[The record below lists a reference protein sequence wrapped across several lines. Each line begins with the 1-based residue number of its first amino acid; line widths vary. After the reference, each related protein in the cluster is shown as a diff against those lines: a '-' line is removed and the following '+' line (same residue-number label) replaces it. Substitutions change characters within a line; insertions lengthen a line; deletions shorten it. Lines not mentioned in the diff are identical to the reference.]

1 MKPTILI
8 TTGDFNGV
16 GPEVSLK
23 AASQPSVRKLCTPVL
38 VGPLNVLEHVAR
50 DLRLGAKLQKA
61 KFPVL
66 GVSGIPVLDVGDG
79 IWGDVEYGKPTK
91 AGGRSAGVAIER
103 AVEACLNGSAQAM
116 VTAPTSKEALAMA
129 GYQFPGQTEMVALL
143 SRSPQVAMM
152 LVSKSM
158 RIGLVTIHVS
168 LREASQTITREKV
181 VEKTAIVHGDLVRR
195 YRIERP
201 KIALLGLNPHAG
213 EQGLM
218 GSDEKELIG
227 PAIQDLK
234 ARGIDAEGPFPADG
248 FFGSKGYRRYDAVM
262 AMYHDQGLI
271 PIKMDSFGEA
281 VNFSAGLSIIR
292 TSPDHG
298 TAYDLAGK
306 GKARITSMLEAI
318 KLAVQFARA
327 AA

>member
-23 AASQPSVRKLCTPVL
+23 AASHPSVRKLCTPVV

-50 DLRLGAKLQKA
+50 DVKLRVKLQKTR
-61 KFPVL
+61 FPVL
-66 GVSGIPVLDVGDG
+66 GVTGIPVLDVGDG
-79 IWGDVEYGKPTK
+79 IWADVEYGKPTK

-129 GYQFPGQTEMVALL
+129 GYQFPGQTEMIALL

-152 LVSKSM
+152 LVSKRM

-168 LREASQTITREKV
+168 LREASETITRAKV
-181 VEKTAIVHGDLVRR
+181 VEKTAIVHGDLVAR

-201 KIALLGLNPHAG
+201 KLAILGLNPHAG
-213 EQGLM
+213 EHGLM
-218 GSDEKELIG
+218 GSDEKTLIG
-227 PAIQDLK
+227 PAVEDLK
-234 ARGIDAEGPFPADG
+234 ARGIDVEGPFPADG
-248 FFGSKGYRRYDAVM
+248 FFGSKGYQRYDAVM

-281 VNFSAGLSIIR
+281 VNFSAGLTIIR

-318 KLAVQFARA
+318 KLAVQFAKVSA
-327 AA
+327 

>member
-1 MKPTILI
+1 VKPTILI

-16 GPEVSLK
+16 GPEVSMK
-23 AASQPSVRKLCTPVL
+23 AAASAAVQKICTPVL
-38 VGPLNVLEHVAR
+38 VGPMNVLEHAAR
-50 DLRLGAKLQKA
+50 DLKIRARLQKTRL
-61 KFPVL
+61 PVFTTD
-66 GVSGIPVLDVGDG
+66 GVQVLDVGDG
-79 IWGDVEYGKPTK
+79 IWADVRYGTVTK
-91 AGGRSAGVAIER
+91 AGGRSAGVAIEH

-116 VTAPTSKEALAMA
+116 VTAPASKEALNIA

-168 LREASQTITREKV
+168 LREASETVTREKI
-181 VEKTAIVHGDLVRR
+181 VEKTTIVHGDLKRR
-195 YRIERP
+195 FRIESP
-201 KIALLGLNPHAG
+201 KLAVLGLNPHAG

-218 GSDEKELIG
+218 GSDEKKIIL
-227 PAIQDLK
+227 PAIEEL
-234 ARGIDAEGPFPADG
+234 RSGGIELEGPFPADG
-248 FFGSKGYRRYDAVM
+248 FFGNKTYVRFDGVM

-271 PIKMDSFGEA
+271 PIKMNSFGEA
-281 VNFSAGLSIIR
+281 VNFSAGLNIIR

-306 GKARITSMLEAI
+306 GKAQITSMVAAI
-318 KLAVQFARA
+318 KLAVQFARSSA
-327 AA
+327 

>member
-23 AASQPSVRKLCTPVL
+23 AAADPSVRRLCTPVL
-38 VGPLNVLEHVAR
+38 VGPLNVLEHVSQ
-50 DLRLGAKLQKA
+50 DVKLRAKLQKTR
-61 KFPVL
+61 FPVL
-66 GVSGIPVLDVGDG
+66 GVTGIAVLDVGDG

-91 AGGRSAGVAIER
+91 ASGKSAGVAIER
-103 AVEACLNGSAQAM
+103 AVEACVNGSAQAM
-116 VTAPTSKEALAMA
+116 VTAPASKEALAMA

-195 YRIERP
+195 YRIENP
-201 KIALLGLNPHAG
+201 KLAILGLNPHAG

-227 PAIQDLK
+227 PAIEELK
-234 ARGIDAEGPFPADG
+234 ARGINVEGPFPADG
-248 FFGSKGYRRYDAVM
+248 FFGSKRYRGYDAVM

-271 PIKMDSFGEA
+271 PIKMESFGEA
-281 VNFSAGLSIIR
+281 VNFSAGLTIIR

-298 TAYDLAGK
+298 TAYDIAGK

-318 KLAVQFARA
+318 KLAVQFANVTP
-327 AA
+327 